1 MMTQPVNMADI
12 LALSIPERILL
23 AQEIRESIA
32 AEQEG
37 TPLTESQRNEMDRR
51 NGLYEASLDVG
62 SSLDE
67 VRARLEVPR
76 PIIIMK

>member
-1 MMTQPVNMADI
+1 MTQPVNIADI
-12 LALSIPERILL
+12 LALSITERILL
-23 AQEIRESIA
+23 VQEIWDSIA

-37 TPLTESQRNEMDRR
+37 IPLTESQRNEMDRR
-51 NGLYEASLDVG
+51 NGLYEASPEVG

-76 PIIIMK
+76 PINRMK